1 MSLHFTVKVS
11 GHSIYHAM
19 DITRL
24 EPDGTPTAD
33 TVYRYRAQAVNE
45 DGVTPARQMEAVV
58 EHRYS
63 DGAWELIRKA
73 LNAMQCVPPRPHTKT
88 SSPHHPSIR

>member
-1 MSLHFTVKVS
+1 MSLHFALKVN

-24 EPDGTPTAD
+24 DHADKPDLDA
-33 TVYRYRAQAVNE
+33 VYRYRARAVSE
-45 DGVTPARQMEAVV
+45 DGVVPATQYEVTV
-58 EHRYS
+58 EHRYG

-73 LNAMQCVPPRPHTKT
+73 LNAMLGEV
-88 SSPHHPSIR
+88 SP

>member
-1 MSLHFTVKVS
+1 MSLHFALKVN

-24 EPDGTPTAD
+24 DHTDKPDPDAT
-33 TVYRYRAQAVNE
+33 YRYRARACTA
-45 DGVTPARQMEAVV
+45 DGTNPATQYDVTI
-58 EHRYS
+58 EHRYG

-73 LNAMQCVPPRPHTKT
+73 LNAMLNGDQAAADA
-88 SSPHHPSIR
+88 